1 MEADQS
7 RFALGTLLSQTF
19 SLSVA
24 NRWRIAIAFVVL
36 CALGVL
42 TDVKYDGSSGNLLFI
57 VVYFVFQIWLTD
69 AILKE
74 TVRRK
79 SVIRGAGSAFGAS
92 VLSWLAI
99 LFGLVLFIV
108 PGLVALVRW
117 SMVVPVALA
126 DHVGVIEAMRRSWHR
141 SAGHFWRILGLLMLM
156 YVPVFGAS
164 GVLANIVGGGTFPV
178 LRDIAGNVV
187 LVSGF
192 ILGWHASLALF
203 LAGESHLSGLQE
215 VFA

>member
-7 RFALGTLLSQTF
+7 RFTLRTLLSHTF

-42 TDVKYDGSSGNLLFI
+42 TDVKYDGSSENLLFI
-57 VVYFVFQIWLTD
+57 MVYLLFQIWLTG

-74 TVRRK
+74 AVGME
-79 SVIRGAGSAFGAS
+79 SVARGAGSAIGAS
-92 VLSWLAI
+92 MLSWFAI
-99 LFGLVLFIV
+99 FFGLVLVIV

-126 DHVGVIEAMRRSWHR
+126 DRVGAIEAMRRSWHR
-141 SAGHFWRILGLLMLM
+141 SAGHFWQILGLLMLV

-164 GVLANIVGGGTFPV
+164 SFLANIVVGGTLPV
-178 LRDIAGNVV
+178 LLDIAGNAV

-203 LAGESHLSGLQE
+203 FAGEPHLSGLQE